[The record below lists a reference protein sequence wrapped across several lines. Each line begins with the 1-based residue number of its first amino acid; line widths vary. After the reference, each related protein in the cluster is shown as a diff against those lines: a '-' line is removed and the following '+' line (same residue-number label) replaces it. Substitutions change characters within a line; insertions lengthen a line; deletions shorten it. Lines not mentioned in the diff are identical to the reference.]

1 VLLTVKYLF
10 VNGNCPKKE
19 TLTHWIKGSTEMYVR
34 ASIGTLASLGLL
46 DIKMLEKPY
55 TAYILQY
62 SENGCEAECLFCP
75 QSRVNFSRKDLVSR
89 VVWPRIELEKLIKAI
104 KRKNVFARICVQNVI
119 KPSFEEEFLE
129 IIRNIRRSNIRTPLS
144 ASITPVSKE
153 LLIKLKELG
162 VDYLGVGLDAASP
175 RVFKIVRKP
184 FTWGKYMDFIRDGI
198 EVFGLRKVDVHLI
211 FGLGESEREF
221 VETMKKIY
229 ELGAEIALFAYTP
242 VKGTLLN
249 IKKQPPILS
258 WRKMQIAKHL
268 IESGQESKMFF
279 VGDRVC
285 FEKNFLQQLLKNLEK
300 HVKLFLTTGCP
311 SCNRPFYNES
321 PKGPYYNF
329 PSIPFAK
336 ERLAIIREDLEK
348 IIVECEKNG
357 EC

>member
-1 VLLTVKYLF
+1 
-10 VNGNCPKKE
+10 
-19 TLTHWIKGSTEMYVR
+19 MYVR

-55 TAYILQY
+55 TAYVLQY

-75 QSRVNFSRKDLVSR
+75 QSRINFSRKDFVSR

-119 KPSFEEEFLE
+119 KPSFEDEFLE
-129 IIRNIRRSNIRTPLS
+129 IIRNIRKSNIRTSLS

-153 LLIKLKELG
+153 FLIKLKELG

-175 RVFKIVRKP
+175 SVFKTIRKP
-184 FTWGKYMDFIRDGI
+184 FTWERYMEFIRDGI

-221 VETMKKIY
+221 VETMKKVH

-242 VKGTLLN
+242 VKGTMLN
-249 IKKQPPILS
+249 IKKQPSLIS
-258 WRKMQIAKHL
+258 WRKMQLAKYL
-268 IESGQESKMFF
+268 IEKGKEDEIFYVNDK
-279 VGDRVC
+279 VG
-285 FEKNFLQQLLKNLEK
+285 FKKSFLKDVISNLEK
-300 HVKLFLTTGCP
+300 YVSLFLTTGCP

-329 PSIPFAK
+329 PSISFAK
-336 ERLAIIREDLEK
+336 ERLAIIRRDLEK
-348 IIVECEKNG
+348 ILNECDKYE
-357 EC
+357 